1 MDGIIAGAPYV
12 FTLSRILKGNR
23 RIGLMDDQP
32 AWNENNRVRLLIV
45 LIVTSPGIVK
55 ILVSII
61 GAFG

>member
-1 MDGIIAGAPYV
+1 
-12 FTLSRILKGNR
+12 
-23 RIGLMDDQP
+23 MDDQP

-45 LIVTSPGIVK
+45 LIVLSPGIVK